1 MLGSHAGAQ
10 LQPVP
15 EPIIDAIESIHLP
28 SMPQVLLRFLRMTE
42 DDRASMEDL
51 AKVVG
56 QDPAL
61 SAHVLIAA
69 NSAALRR
76 GRELKSLDQ
85 CLVALGTRLVR
96 TMAACLAIQSVFART
111 VGDQS
116 YDLAGFWSHS
126 LQVAELSRGIAA
138 KLDRADFEEAY
149 LAGLLH
155 DVGQLLLLGGMGGR
169 YGALLAW
176 SRDEEALLALER
188 PELGTDHAA
197 VGAWLVDQWKLSS
210 FMADAVLFH
219 HCQPG
224 QITAADPLS
233 QIVWAAHTASAWAPG
248 REDAAGR
255 GHQFEAAAI
264 ESMLNLPAGSLADIH
279 RHSFERVAQLASALG
294 VNAAPDATTLP
305 RSSLVPFESSRRPEH
320 RDSQNQIEAAVRD
333 MAIME
338 PLQHNLFATDSE
350 AEVLQA
356 IRESARILFGLGRLA
371 FLVVRADQSVLSGAS
386 VGGQPALLQRL
397 EIPMKA
403 ATSLA
408 AAVALGEEPRATF
421 DADRSATISLVDV
434 QIARALGS
442 EGVLYVP
449 MRSRDR
455 LVGVMAY
462 GLSQAQFERS
472 QKRLGWMTSFAH
484 LAAVSVESR
493 REVHARERQIEADLT
508 SRFQQ
513 RARHVAHEAGNP
525 LSIITNYLKIVS
537 ERLPDESGVRHELD
551 ILKEEIDRVAL
562 IIRHLSDMSVKAP
575 AVGQVDVNAVI
586 EGMAA
591 LYRESL
597 FSSRGITL
605 DLILD
610 ELLPIIPGSRD
621 QIKQILLNLWKNA
634 AEAMSA
640 GGRLVISTTNNVRH
654 NGRDHVEIR
663 LADSGPGLPS
673 DVIQNLFQPLD
684 PNRRPGHVGMGLSI
698 VAALVKGLDGQI
710 NFQSRAGQ
718 GTTFVILLPTS
729 ARSDQ

>member
-1 MLGSHAGAQ
+1 MGGV

-15 EPIIDAIESIHLP
+15 EPIIDAIEAIHLP

-42 DDRASMEDL
+42 DDRVSMEEL
-51 AKVVG
+51 ARVVG

-76 GRELKSLDQ
+76 GRELKTIDQ

-96 TMAACLAIQSVFART
+96 TMAACLAIQNVFART
-111 VGDQS
+111 VGDQN
-116 YDLAGFWSHS
+116 YDLGGFWHHS
-126 LQVAELSRGIAA
+126 LQVAELSRGIAVR
-138 KLDRADFEEAY
+138 LDRADFEEAY

-176 SRDEEALLALER
+176 SRDENALLALER
-188 PELGTDHAA
+188 PELATDHAA
-197 VGAWLVDQWKLSS
+197 VGAWLVDQWRLSS

-219 HCQPG
+219 HCQPAE
-224 QITAADPLS
+224 ISTADRLS
-233 QIVWAAHTASAWAPG
+233 QIVWAAHSAAVWAQDG
-248 REDAAGR
+248 EQG
-255 GHQFEAAAI
+255 GQSFEAAAI
-264 ESMLNLPAGSLADIH
+264 ESLLGLPTGSLVGIRRQSLD
-279 RHSFERVAQLASALG
+279 RVAQLAAALD
-294 VNAAPDATTLP
+294 VEVAPDTSTLP
-305 RSSLVPFESSRRPEH
+305 RSSQAPFESARPPEH
-320 RDSQNQIEAAVRD
+320 REAQEQIDAAVRD

-338 PLQHNLFATDSE
+338 PLQHKLFAVDSE

-356 IRESARILFGLGRLA
+356 VRESARILFGLGRMA
-371 FLVVRADQSVLSGAS
+371 FLLAVEDKSLLTGAN
-386 VGGQPALLQRL
+386 VGGQPSLLRRL
-397 EIPMKA
+397 DVPLR
-403 ATSLA
+403 TGHSLA
-408 AAVALGEEPRATF
+408 ATVALEGEPHATF
-421 DADRSATISLVDV
+421 SAERPVVTSLVDV

-449 MRSRDR
+449 MMNQGR

-462 GLSQAQFERS
+462 GLSEAQFARS
-472 QKRLGWMTSFAH
+472 QKRLSWMASFAH
-484 LAAVSVESR
+484 LAAVSIESR
-493 REVHARERQIEADLT
+493 RAAQARERRIEADLA
-508 SRFQQ
+508 SRFEQQ
-513 RARHVAHEAGNP
+513 ARQVAHEAGNP
-525 LSIITNYLKIVS
+525 LSIITNYLRIVS
-537 ERLPDESGVRHELD
+537 ERLPDESGVRHELG

-562 IIRHLSDMSVKAP
+562 IVRHLSDLSTKSTSLGM
-575 AVGQVDVNAVI
+575 VDVNAVV

-610 ELLPIIPGSRD
+610 EQLAMIPGSRD

-640 GGRLVISTTNNVRH
+640 GGRLVISTVASVRH
-654 NGRDHVEIR
+654 AGRDYAEIR
-663 LADSGPGLPS
+663 FADSGPGLPP
-673 DVIQNLFQPLD
+673 DVVQHIFQPLD
-684 PNRRPGHVGMGLSI
+684 PNRRPGHAGMGLSI

-710 NFQSRAGQ
+710 TFQTGAGR
-718 GTTFVILLPTS
+718 GTTFVILLPK
-729 ARSDQ
+729 AERSEQ